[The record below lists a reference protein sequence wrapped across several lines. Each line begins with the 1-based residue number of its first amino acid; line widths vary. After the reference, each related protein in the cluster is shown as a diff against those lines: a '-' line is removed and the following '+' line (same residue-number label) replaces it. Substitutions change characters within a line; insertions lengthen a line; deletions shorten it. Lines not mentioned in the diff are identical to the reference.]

1 MSFAENLKIMRKE
14 KYLSQEQ
21 LAEIMGV
28 SRQAVSKWEQGSG
41 YPETEKLIE
50 LAKKLDVSLDVLLLD
65 KTPSNNIKEDPVT
78 ALSENGLSVPSEN
91 AIYIQNEDILVRCY
105 KFFISPVAFPSKRE
119 PKFALV
125 GVDGAG
131 LFGDRQNHLG
141 FYAEKEDIQKEIAA
155 IAEAVKSGKST
166 YQLQYCCKVK
176 GTKFV
181 GKVEEMLGI
190 KK

>member
-1 MSFAENLKIMRKE
+1 MSFAENLKILRKE

-21 LAEIMGV
+21 LAEIMDV

-65 KTPSNNIKEDPVT
+65 KTPAYEIKQEIAI
-78 ALSENGLSVPSEN
+78 ALNEKGLTVPTES

-105 KFFISPVAFPSKRE
+105 KFFISPAVLPTKRE
-119 PKFALV
+119 PKFALF

-131 LFGDRQNHLG
+131 LFEDRQNHLG
-141 FYAEKEDIQKEIAA
+141 WYAEKEDIQKEIAA
-155 IAEAVKSGKST
+155 IAEAVKSGDRT
-166 YQLQYCCKVK
+166 YKLQYNCKVK
-176 GTKFV
+176 NGLFSSKI
-181 GKVEEMLGI
+181 VE
-190 KK
+190 

>member
-50 LAKKLDVSLDVLLLD
+50 LATKLDVSLDVLLLD
-65 KTPSNNIKEDPVT
+65 KTPSSDFKEEVI
-78 ALSENGLSVPSEN
+78 ASSEKGFSGPSEN
-91 AIYIQNEDILVRCY
+91 AIYIQNEDKLVRCY

-181 GKVEEMLGI
+181 GTVEEMLGI

>member
-1 MSFAENLKIMRKE
+1 MSFAENLKILRKE

-21 LAEIMGV
+21 LAEIMDV

-65 KTPSNNIKEDPVT
+65 KTPVSDTKTETAV
-78 ALSENGLSVPSEN
+78 ALSEKGLTVPTES

-105 KFFISPVAFPSKRE
+105 KFFISPVAFPAKRE

-125 GVDGAG
+125 GVDGAW
-131 LFGDRQNHLG
+131 LFEDRQNHLG
-141 FYAEKEDIQKEIAA
+141 WYAEKEDVQKEVAA
-155 IAEAVKSGKST
+155 IAEAVKSGKRT
-166 YQLQYCCKVK
+166 YQLQYNCKVK
-176 GTKFV
+176 NGFFSSKI
-181 GKVEEMLGI
+181 VE
-190 KK
+190 